1 MRHHWIALHPS
12 TIPEERR
19 PSALL
24 IEPPG
29 RFSATRRW
37 QQFRDE
43 LARLLPTYAG
53 DPNLPRYLKTADTII
68 TWRATVPPEGR
79 FWAEDRD

>member
-1 MRHHWIALHPS
+1 MHPHWIARHPS
-12 TIPEERR
+12 SIPEERR
-19 PSALL
+19 WSPLL

-43 LARLLPTYAG
+43 LARLLPAYAG
-53 DPNLPRYLKTADTII
+53 DPNLPQYLKTADQVIA
-68 TWRATVPPEGR
+68 WRATVPPEGR
-79 FWAEDRD
+79 FWAVDRD